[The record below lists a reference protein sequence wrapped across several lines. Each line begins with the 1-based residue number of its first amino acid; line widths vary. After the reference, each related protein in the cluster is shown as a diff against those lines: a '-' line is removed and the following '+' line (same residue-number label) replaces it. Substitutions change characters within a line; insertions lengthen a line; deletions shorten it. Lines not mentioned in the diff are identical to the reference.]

1 MSWGRLLMAE
11 MEKLPGKIK
20 WVWALSA
27 IGSLIVGL
35 VVSGL
40 IALFLPHWMALVALG
55 LTLLEVVLELL
66 AVPYRYRF
74 SGYRISDQAVEI
86 SSGWLFK
93 KQLAIPIARVQNV
106 TLKAGPLLQMY
117 GLQQVVVATAASSH
131 DIEGLTPAAAKQL
144 RDIIMA
150 RALEVKGNEL

>member
-1 MSWGRLLMAE
+1 MAK

-20 WVWALSA
+20 WVWALST
-27 IGSLIVGL
+27 IGSLVIGL
-35 VVSGL
+35 IVSGVS
-40 IALFLPHWMALVALG
+40 ALFLPHWVAFAVLG
-55 LTLLEVVLELL
+55 LTLLEIVVELL

-74 SGYRISDQAVEI
+74 SGYRISDRAVEM

-117 GLQQVVVATAASSH
+117 GLQQVVVATAADSH
-131 DIEGLTPAAAKQL
+131 DIEGLDPQAAAKL
-144 RDIIMA
+144 RDLIMA